1 MKYGQ
6 IICYYKNMKGTE
18 KEKIYNLLKTIST
31 YIHGYTPSS
40 FSNNITFSDDIEN
53 TNKTLIN
60 YPNSENNTVLTTVQK
75 TKDTDNSK
83 QNDSNNTV
91 SIDSLSEKIKNCLRC
106 SLSNNRTNPVL
117 GVGVKNPLVL
127 VIGEQPNDEEDFQGI
142 SFAGQIGQL
151 LDKMLSAI
159 SLSKNQNCY
168 LTNIVKCK
176 TQMSKDPLNEQISAC
191 YSFIE
196 AQINIL
202 KPKMI
207 LVLGK
212 NASQTMFRTYLDLN
226 SLHGKIQDYKG
237 IPIMATY
244 NPSEL
249 IQNQAL
255 KVYAWQDLKLF
266 REKLKEIAPQYE
278 LNFNKE

>member
-1 MKYGQ
+1 
-6 IICYYKNMKGTE
+6 
-18 KEKIYNLLKTIST
+18 
-31 YIHGYTPSS
+31 
-40 FSNNITFSDDIEN
+40 
-53 TNKTLIN
+53 
-60 YPNSENNTVLTTVQK
+60 
-75 TKDTDNSK
+75 
-83 QNDSNNTV
+83 
-91 SIDSLSEKIKNCLRC
+91 
-106 SLSNNRTNPVL
+106 
-117 GVGVKNPLVL
+117 
-127 VIGEQPNDEEDFQGI
+127 
-142 SFAGQIGQL
+142 
-151 LDKMLSAI
+151 
-159 SLSKNQNCY
+159 
-168 LTNIVKCK
+168 
-176 TQMSKDPLNEQISAC
+176 MSKDPLNEQISAC

-207 LVLGK
+207 LILGK

-226 SLHGKIQDYKG
+226 SLRGKIQDYKG